1 MAMCDVGDEDRGP
14 RARWARVLPFALAV
28 ALVCSAVPG
37 CGAAGSEPAAR
48 VGDLTVVEPALVAP
62 PGGSAALYL
71 RVRNDGTEG
80 DRLIGLSAPIA
91 AHASLHRTRVEG
103 GRATMKAAPEG
114 FPVGPG
120 EVLQLTP
127 GGRHGM
133 LMGIASPPEVGTTVA
148 VALSFEKAGGV
159 TLQVPVIAHAG
170 AGGGGHEGH

>member
-1 MAMCDVGDEDRGP
+1 MRGVGDDERGP
-14 RARWARVLPFALAV
+14 CARWARRLDFAFAV
-28 ALVCSAVPG
+28 ALLSAAIPG
-37 CGAAGSEPAAR
+37 CGASGPEPAAQ
-48 VGDLTVVEPALVAP
+48 VGDLIVVEPALVAP

-71 RVRNDGTEG
+71 RVRNEGGEG

-91 AHASLHRTRVEG
+91 PHASLHRTRVEA

-148 VALSFEKAGGV
+148 VTLSFEKAGAV

-170 AGGGGHEGH
+170 PGGGGHEGH